1 MTLTKIYHHEYNGEE
16 KKNYVMTQ
24 TMLVYSM
31 FKN

>member
-1 MTLTKIYHHEYNGEE
+1 MTLAKIYHHEYNVEE
-16 KKNYVMTQ
+16 KKSYVLTQ